1 MTLASSLHKNRMTR
15 AMSCGFG
22 HFEKSALGMALRF
35 TSVSMML
42 GRIEFT
48 RTPVPFKSWA
58 RQSMRARAAA
68 LDAAYA
74 DPPAVWSNAAF
85 DAIFTIDPLFCMT
98 MADAAAL
105 ATA

>member
-1 MTLASSLHKNRMTR
+1 
-15 AMSCGFG
+15 
-22 HFEKSALGMALRF
+22 MALRF

-42 GRIEFT
+42 GRIELT

-105 ATA
+105 ATALLAFTFKSTIRGKLLLSVSQ